1 MHNMLRIHSKEPPPP
16 SPWPVFGMFHQL
28 PQGSC
33 VHSHTQKYTI
43 FNIFTVTVN
52 YYSQTSLYQS
62 NSRMINIGQQLFVFN
77 RSFVEKSKK
86 GHKSTVNK

>member
-1 MHNMLRIHSKEPPPP
+1 MST
-16 SPWPVFGMFHQL
+16 
-28 PQGSC
+28 
-33 VHSHTQKYTI
+33 HTHKNTLF